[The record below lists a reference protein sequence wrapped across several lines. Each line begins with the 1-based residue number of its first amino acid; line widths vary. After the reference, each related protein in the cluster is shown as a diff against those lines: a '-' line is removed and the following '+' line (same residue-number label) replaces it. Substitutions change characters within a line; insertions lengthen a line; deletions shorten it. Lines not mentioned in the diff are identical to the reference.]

1 MAIGENQVSQVSIAQ
16 ARNSLTRL
24 IHEVETGK
32 PVHIT
37 RRGKPVAVLMSQGDY
52 EALGADV
59 PRENVWQ
66 AIQMW
71 REEQDIDWPDLT
83 PDEVSR
89 WRDRSSGRAVQWPD

>member
-1 MAIGENQVSQVSIAQ
+1 MSQVSIAQ
-16 ARNSLTRL
+16 ARDSLTRL
-24 IHEVETGK
+24 IHEVEVGK

-37 RRGKPVAVLMSQGDY
+37 RRGKPVAVLMSEGDY

-59 PRENVWQ
+59 PRENFWQ

-71 REEQDIDWPDLT
+71 RAEEEFEWADLT
-83 PDEVSR
+83 PDEVRR